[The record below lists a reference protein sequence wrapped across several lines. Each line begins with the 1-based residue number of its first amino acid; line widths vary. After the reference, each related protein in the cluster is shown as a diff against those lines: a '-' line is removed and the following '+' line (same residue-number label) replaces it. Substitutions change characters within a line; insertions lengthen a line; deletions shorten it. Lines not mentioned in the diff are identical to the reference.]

1 MERLNRRH
9 WENIGGRRRYY
20 EKEYFI
26 YTQKEAEKE
35 GISFRP
41 WHKCRGGDWG
51 LSDDGYVARCIR
63 RGRCRSKRSGE
74 STAYYY
80 SFPFG
85 QAFNDPSSSPGK
97 LEYEKHRETGSY
109 SKVSAKSEWELEQN
123 RTRTKNFVGAYVKQY
138 LGGKLE
144 HATLG
149 KIYRHDEKKPAVTA
163 KALLKKRYIKEM
175 IDKELESVLV
185 DKGVTQ
191 GTVIDML
198 LESADMARNK
208 EQAANLLR
216 AAENLIDIF
225 GMKSKKEEKQDFS
238 ADLTYLGEIEDTV
251 LLEGEKIEKDQKAL
265 NGTVG
270 VHKETSEVSSGNTV

>member
-9 WENIGGRRRYY
+9 WEIVGGRRSYY
-20 EKEYFI
+20 EKEYII
-26 YTQKEAEKE
+26 YTKEEAEKA
-35 GISFRP
+35 GISFRT

-51 LSDDGYVARCIR
+51 LSNDGYVARCIR
-63 RGRCRSKRSGE
+63 RGRCRSKGNNE
-74 STAYYY
+74 NTAYYY

-85 QAFNDPSSSPGK
+85 QAFYDTAYPSSR
-97 LEYEKHRETGSY
+97 LEYGKHKETGSY
-109 SKVSAKSEWELEQN
+109 SKVSSKSEWELDQN

-138 LGGKLE
+138 LGGKLD
-144 HATLG
+144 HAQLG
-149 KIYRHDEKKPAVTA
+149 RIYRHDEKKPAVTA

-175 IDKELESVLV
+175 IDKELEGVLV
-185 DKGVTQ
+185 EKGVTQ

-198 LESADMARNK
+198 LESADMARSK

-216 AAENLIDIF
+216 VAENLMDIF
-225 GMKSKKEEKQDFS
+225 GMKVKKEVKQDFS

-265 NGTVG
+265 NGPVG
-270 VHKETSEVSSGNTV
+270 TYKKTSQVPSGNPV

>member
-9 WENIGGRRRYY
+9 WEDIGGRRKYY
-20 EKEYFI
+20 EKEYII
-26 YTQKEAEKE
+26 YTKEEAEREK
-35 GISFRP
+35 ISFRP
-41 WHKCRGGDWG
+41 WHKCRGNDWG
-51 LSDDGYVARCIR
+51 ISDDGYVARCIK
-63 RGRCRSKRSGE
+63 RGRCRSKGSSENR
-74 STAYYY
+74 AYYY

-85 QAFNDPSSSPGK
+85 QAFYDTAYPSSK
-97 LEYEKHRETGSY
+97 LEYGRHKETGSY
-109 SKVSAKSEWELEQN
+109 SKVPAKSEWEPEQN
-123 RTRTKNFVGAYVKQY
+123 RTRTRNFVGAYVKQY
-138 LGGKLE
+138 LGGKLDHE
-144 HATLG
+144 QLG

-225 GMKSKKEEKQDFS
+225 GMKSKKEEKQDFT
-238 ADLTYLGEIEDTV
+238 ADLTYLGDIEETV
-251 LLEGEKIEKDQKAL
+251 LLEGERIEKDQKAL
-265 NGTVG
+265 NGSMG
-270 VHKETSEVSSGNTV
+270 VHKEASQIPSGDSI

>member
-9 WENIGGRRRYY
+9 WESIGGRRKYY
-20 EKEYFI
+20 EKEYII
-26 YTQKEAEKE
+26 YTEEEAKAE
-35 GISFRP
+35 GIRFRP

-51 LSDDGYVARCIR
+51 LSNDGYVARCIR
-63 RGRCRSKRSGE
+63 RGRCRPKGSPE
-74 STAYYY
+74 NTAYYY

-85 QAFNDPSSSPGK
+85 QAFYDSSCPSGK
-97 LEYEKHRETGSY
+97 LEYEKHRETGNY

-144 HATLG
+144 HAKLG
-149 KIYRHDEKKPAVTA
+149 RIYRHDEKKPAVTA

-185 DKGVTQ
+185 EKGVTQ

-238 ADLTYLGEIEDTV
+238 ADLTYLGEIEDTA
-251 LLEGEKIEKDQKAL
+251 LLEGEKIEKSQKL
-265 NGTVG
+265 VEGTVG
-270 VHKETSEVSSGNTV
+270 VDKKTPSISSGRSV